1 MMPSMQ
7 YCPKCLGTGLDI
19 DNNPCEC
26 RFNAKSFYDTVSCLT
41 IPPQYRGIH
50 FNKLLVPKDVHESYA
65 NVLQDIHDNVVGCK
79 WSNHNVVIAS
89 PINHSKT
96 ILAYSCIETLFRN
109 GIPTF
114 PIYDLLEIKRI
125 ILDMDL
131 GREQFYDVEN
141 PEQLYTVPTLFV
153 KIPRVID
160 WAVFDTFA
168 TLLDRRVRRG
178 NSTIFLYDGVWNFL
192 VNSDKSGTLSGLM
205 GDGTYNTIDV
215 KAYSLLTGPTTG
227 PVEQENIG

>member
-1 MMPSMQ
+1 MS
-7 YCPKCLGTGLDI
+7 YCPNCGNTGIDI
-19 DNNPCEC
+19 DGNPCEC
-26 RFNAKSFYDTVSCLT
+26 RFNVKSFYDTVSCLT
-41 IPPQYRGIH
+41 IPPQYRGIR

-65 NVLQDIHDNVVGCK
+65 NALQGIYDAVVSCK
-79 WSNHNVVIAS
+79 LNNRNIVIAS

-96 ILAYSCIETLFRN
+96 VLAYSCIEAMFRS

-114 PIYDLLEIKRI
+114 PVYDLLEIKRI

-131 GREQFYDVEN
+131 GRDQFYDVEN
-141 PEQLYTVPTLFV
+141 PELLYSVPVLFV

-168 TLLDRRVRRG
+168 TILDRRVRRG

-192 VNSDKSGTLSGLM
+192 VNSDKSGTLTGLM
-205 GDGTYNTIDV
+205 GDGTYNTVEVI
-215 KAYSLLTGPTTG
+215 AYSSITTAPTE
-227 PVEQENIG
+227 PMIKDNIG

>member
-1 MMPSMQ
+1 MTTKIK
-7 YCPKCLGTGLDI
+7 YCPDCMNTGLDI
-19 DNNPCEC
+19 DNNPCKC
-26 RFNAKSFYDTVSCLT
+26 RFNAQSFYETVSCLT
-41 IPPQYRGIH
+41 IPPQYRGIR

-65 NVLQDIHDNVVGCK
+65 KSLQDIYDGVVNC
-79 WSNHNVVIAS
+79 NFENRNVVIAS

-96 ILAYSCIETLFRN
+96 VLAYSCIEALFRR

-114 PIYDLLEIKRI
+114 PVYDLLEIKRI

-141 PEQLYTVPTLFV
+141 PETLYTVPVLFV
-153 KIPRVID
+153 KIPRVTD

-192 VNSDKSGTLSGLM
+192 VNSDKSGTLAGLM
-205 GDGTYNTIDV
+205 GDGTYNTVEVI
-215 KAYSLLTGPTTG
+215 AYSATVTTG
-227 PVEQENIG
+227 TEPVLKDNIG